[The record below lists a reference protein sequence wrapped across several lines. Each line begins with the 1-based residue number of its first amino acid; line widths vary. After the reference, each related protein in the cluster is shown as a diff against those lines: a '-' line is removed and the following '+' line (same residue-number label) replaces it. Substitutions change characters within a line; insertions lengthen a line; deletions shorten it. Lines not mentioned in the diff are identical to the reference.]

1 MRFTEITKSFRQ
13 TGSCSYDSGERRDR
27 RFTVGNG
34 GQSKVTNI
42 PKAAF
47 GALPLMIETCLCQ
60 IERASLE
67 NDLRNGK
74 SIASRKIP
82 SSWWPPGGE
91 NARDGLGRRSLKN
104 VLAQRYKWERSVL
117 ADRGKNGTS
126 LFTERSSTYLPTWTS
141 RATEQQDQ
149 KKSPNGEARIALGV
163 LG

>member
-1 MRFTEITKSFRQ
+1 
-13 TGSCSYDSGERRDR
+13 
-27 RFTVGNG
+27 
-34 GQSKVTNI
+34 
-42 PKAAF
+42 
-47 GALPLMIETCLCQ
+47 MIETCLCQ

-126 LFTERSSTYLPTWTS
+126 LFTERSSTYLPTWVF
-141 RATEQQDQ
+141 RQAY
-149 KKSPNGEARIALGV
+149 
-163 LG
+163 